1 MSDGA
6 VPDRPAG
13 QGRRLVLLRHAKS
26 DWPDVADHD
35 RPLAKRGRRDAPAV
49 GRWLGESGY
58 APDAVICSTA
68 LRARQTWELASAGLR
83 TAAPGADPAVRYESR
98 VYEATVLGLLML
110 VREFL
115 PEWRTAMLV
124 GHNPGMAE
132 LTVGLADPS
141 SDPPSA
147 FPTAAVAVLAVP
159 GRWADAAPGEAG
171 LLAFAIPA
179 DMRSG

>member
-1 MSDGA
+1 MSDGQ
-6 VPDRPAG
+6 VGD
-13 QGRRLVLLRHAKS
+13 GRRLVLLRHAKS
-26 DWPDVADHD
+26 DWPDIADHD

-68 LRARQTWELASAGLR
+68 LRARETWELASAGLR
-83 TAAPGADPAVRYESR
+83 TVLPGAAPAVRYESR

-110 VREFL
+110 VREFS
-115 PEWRTAMLV
+115 PEWRTALLV

-132 LTVGLADPS
+132 LTAGLAASS

-147 FPTAAVAVLAVP
+147 FPTAAVAVLAVASP
-159 GRWADAAPGEAG
+159 WADTAPGEAG

-179 DMRSG
+179 DMRSK